1 MRLILCLL
9 LVVLA
14 VCCYEANAGP
24 VCYAVKRESFAFLL
38 KSEAQLKENLQ
49 KYNAPPEAVEAFLK
63 GKRCA
68 DSTMSFLDKNS
79 VAGVLVCSFVFI
91 HS

>member
-14 VCCYEANAGP
+14 VCCYEANAAP
-24 VCYAVKRESFAFLL
+24 VCYAVKRETFTFLL
-38 KSEAQLKENLQ
+38 KSEAELKKNLEN
-49 KYNAPPEAVEAFLK
+49 YNAPPEAVEAFLK

-68 DSTMSFLDKNS
+68 DSTMSFLDKKS
-79 VAGVLVCSFVFI
+79 VAGVLS
-91 HS
+91 SLR